1 MELDLSNISTIIGI
15 LGAYFAVIF
24 VLAVSVE
31 TILEPFTALPWL
43 KKKLDPDDILK
54 DIKEWLPTGSDAEA
68 KVTAIQSLTT
78 DAKMTEDELLRG
90 VQDLKQVADEA
101 IQALGPNS
109 KITQAQKDLALKFA
123 ALRRKYTLDEKHRIT
138 LLRVIAGLIGIVIA
152 IMLRIDTFDILGVL
166 LPPDVQQ
173 ILTDPN
179 AQLGGML
186 ITGLAA
192 SAGSSF
198 WHDMLG
204 RARNLKDT
212 VQGVSQVQ
220 MVQKV

>member
-1 MELDLSNISTIIGI
+1 MDLSNVSTILGI
-15 LGAYFAVIF
+15 LGAYFAVVL

-31 TILEPFTALPWL
+31 TILEPFTSLPWL
-43 KKKLDPDDILK
+43 RKKPDPDDILN
-54 DIKEWLPTGSDAEA
+54 DIKEWLPSGSDLDA
-68 KVTAIQSLTT
+68 KVTAIQTLTT
-78 DAKMTEDELLRG
+78 DAKMTEDQLLKG

-101 IQALGPNS
+101 IQSLGPNS
-109 KITQAQKDLALKFA
+109 KVTQVQKDLALKLA
-123 ALRRKYTLDEKHRIT
+123 ALRRQYALSEKQRIT
-138 LLRVIAGLIGIVIA
+138 ILRVISALIGMAIA
-152 IMLRIDTFDILGVL
+152 IMLKIDTFDILGVL
-166 LPPDVQQ
+166 FPPDVQA
-173 ILTDPN
+173 ILTQPG
-179 AQLGGML
+179 AQIGGML

-204 RARNLKDT
+204 RVRNLKDT

>member
-1 MELDLSNISTIIGI
+1 MEVDLSNISIIIGI
-15 LGAYFAVIF
+15 LGAYFDVIF
-24 VLAVSVE
+24 VLSVSVE
-31 TILEPFTALPWL
+31 TILEPFTSLPWL
-43 KKKLDPDDILK
+43 RKKLDPDEILR
-54 DIKEWLPTGSDAEA
+54 DIKEWLPSGSDAEA

-78 DAKMTEDELLRG
+78 DAKMTEEELLRG

-101 IQALGPNS
+101 IQVLGRDS
-109 KITQAQKDLALKFA
+109 KITQAHKDLALKFA
-123 ALRRKYTLDEKHRIT
+123 ALRRKYALEERQRIT
-138 LLRVIAGLIGIVIA
+138 ILRVIAGLIGIIIA
-152 IMLRIDTFDILGVL
+152 FLLRIDTFDVLGVL
-166 LPPDVQQ
+166 FPPDVQA
-173 ILTDPN
+173 ILTQPN

>member
-1 MELDLSNISTIIGI
+1 MEVDLSNISVIIGI
-15 LGAYFAVIF
+15 LGAYFAVVF
-24 VLAVSVE
+24 VLSVSVE
-31 TILEPFTALPWL
+31 TILEPFTVLPWL
-43 KKKLDPDDILK
+43 KKKLDPDEILK
-54 DIKEWLPTGSDAEA
+54 DIKEWLPSGSDAEA
-68 KVTAIQSLTT
+68 KVTAIQSVTT

-101 IQALGPNS
+101 IQVLGPES
-109 KITQAQKDLALKFA
+109 KVTRAQKELALKFA
-123 ALRRKYTLDEKHRIT
+123 ALRRKYALDEKRRIT
-138 LLRVIAGLIGIVIA
+138 LLRVISALIGVIIA
-152 IMLRIDTFDILGVL
+152 ILLRIDTFDILGVL
-166 LPPDVQQ
+166 FPPNVQE
-173 ILTDPN
+173 ILTQPN
-179 AQLGGML
+179 AQIGGML

>member
-1 MELDLSNISTIIGI
+1 MDLSNISTILGV
-15 LGAYFAVIF
+15 LGAYFAIVF
-24 VLAVSVE
+24 VLSVSVE
-31 TILEPFTALPWL
+31 TLLEPFTNLPWL
-43 KKKLDPDDILK
+43 RKKYDPDEILNE
-54 DIKEWLPTGSDAEA
+54 IKQWLPSGSDTEA

-78 DAKMTEDELLRG
+78 DAKMTEDQLLKG

-101 IQALGPNS
+101 VQALGPDS
-109 KITQAQKDLALKFA
+109 KVTQVQKDLALKFA
-123 ALRRKYTLDEKHRIT
+123 ALRRKYALDEKHRIT
-138 LLRVIAGLIGIVIA
+138 LLRVISAVIGIIIA
-152 IMLRIDTFDILGVL
+152 IMLRIDTFDILGAL
-166 LPPDVQQ
+166 LPPDVQA
-173 ILTDPN
+173 ILTQTG
-179 AQLGGML
+179 AQIGGMI

-204 RARNLKDT
+204 RVRNLKDT

>member
-1 MELDLSNISTIIGI
+1 MEFDLSKISTIIGI

-31 TILEPFTALPWL
+31 TILEPFTSLPWL
-43 KKKLDPDDILK
+43 RKKLDPDEILK

-101 IQALGPNS
+101 IQVLGPDS
-109 KITQAQKDLALKFA
+109 KITQAQKELALKFA
-123 ALRRKYTLDEKHRIT
+123 ALRRKYALDEKQRIT
-138 LLRVIAGLIGIVIA
+138 VLRLIAAFIGIAMA
-152 IMLRIDTFDILGVL
+152 IMLGIDTFDILGVL
-166 LPPDVQQ
+166 FPPQVQL
-173 ILTDPN
+173 ILTQQN
-179 AQLGGML
+179 AQIGGML